1 MNEVAAA
8 LLRDLDRPA
17 NSSLPPPT
25 ILTSSTPSA
34 CSFSSLAREIVC
46 GTTPTMLKPN
56 SFAPTAAPSAVFPID
71 GTTSSRV
78 FPLRLRCSS
87 RCRVPRI
94 LKEPDGARNSHLAYT
109 SQPGKRFPRR
119 TSGVGGSGAWGT
131 SPRKD
136 RPSCYSGRGTGARCR
151 EAASGFAVVDLAPRS
166 DNITVSYSLTTI
178 WYERQRFLPAI
189 LAVAFSAVLVAVQAG
204 LVIGLLSMMSVPV
217 DKAAA
222 DVWVGYPGVR
232 SVDLGRPI
240 PERWVVR
247 LAAHPEV
254 ERAESVII
262 GFSLWTRPGASPGTT
277 ISEVCTVV
285 GSRLDPDSLGAVEAV
300 RGDRNLLTQLT
311 VFGAVAVDE
320 SELGRLGIRGAG
332 DDADV
337 LGYRV
342 RVVGTV
348 KGYKSLG
355 GPYVFCSIDT
365 ARALMR
371 YQSDEVTYLVAK
383 TSNSDDAW
391 KVARRMSGY
400 PQLTALTADEFSV
413 RSRMHWLLTTKAG
426 IAMGFTAMLGL
437 LVGAVV
443 TSQTLYAATAA
454 SQREFATLRAM
465 GIPRWRLKLNVLA
478 QSFWVGLLG
487 IIVAVPVTLL
497 LAEGANSM
505 GISVRLHPI
514 ILAAAAGVTMSM
526 AIGAGLAAL
535 RSFQMVDPAHNIR

>member
-1 MNEVAAA
+1 M
-8 LLRDLDRPA
+8 
-17 NSSLPPPT
+17 T
-25 ILTSSTPSA
+25 
-34 CSFSSLAREIVC
+34 
-46 GTTPTMLKPN
+46 
-56 SFAPTAAPSAVFPID
+56 
-71 GTTSSRV
+71 
-78 FPLRLRCSS
+78 
-87 RCRVPRI
+87 
-94 LKEPDGARNSHLAYT
+94 
-109 SQPGKRFPRR
+109 
-119 TSGVGGSGAWGT
+119 
-131 SPRKD
+131 
-136 RPSCYSGRGTGARCR
+136 
-151 EAASGFAVVDLAPRS
+151 
-166 DNITVSYSLTTI
+166 YSLTTI

-204 LVIGLLSMMSVPV
+204 LVVGLLSMMSVPV

-254 ERAESVII
+254 VRAESVII
-262 GFSLWTRPGASPGTT
+262 GFSLWTQPGTTSAGT

-285 GSRLDPDSLGAVEAV
+285 GTRLDPDSLAAVEAV
-300 RGDRNLLTQLT
+300 RSNRQLLTELS

-320 SELGRLGIRGAG
+320 SELGRLGIRGVG
-332 DDADV
+332 DMADV

-342 RVVGTV
+342 RVVGLV

-355 GPYVFCSIDT
+355 GPYVFCSLDT

-371 YQSDEVTYLVAK
+371 YQPDEVTYLVAK
-383 TSNSDDAW
+383 TENPDDAW
-391 KVARRMSGY
+391 KVARRMGGY
-400 PQLTALTADEFSV
+400 AQLTAMTAEEFST
-413 RSRMHWLLTTKAG
+413 RSRMHWLFTTKAG
-426 IAMGFTAMLGL
+426 IAMGFTALLGL

-478 QSFWVGLLG
+478 QSFWVGLFG
-487 IIVAVPVTLL
+487 IILAGPFTLL
-497 LAEGANSM
+497 LAEGANSI
-505 GISVRLHPI
+505 GTAVRLHPV

-526 AIGAGLAAL
+526 ALGAGLAAL